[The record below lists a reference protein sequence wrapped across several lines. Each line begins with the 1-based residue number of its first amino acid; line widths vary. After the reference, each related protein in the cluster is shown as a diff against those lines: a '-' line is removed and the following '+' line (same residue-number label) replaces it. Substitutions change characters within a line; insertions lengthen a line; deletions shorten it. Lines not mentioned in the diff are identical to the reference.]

1 MAIAEMSKCTLVAL
15 KSDKDKVYD
24 ALQRTGA
31 AQIKTQ
37 EEREYTVPFKA
48 GDTSELD
55 RQSEEAKK
63 CLDFL
68 TDEIEL
74 LPKEKRGSGVI
85 KDGFGVSEAE
95 FFSMGEKTDEIY
107 GVLTEI

>member
-55 RQSEEAKK
+55 RQSDVYFFERIHSV
-63 CLDFL
+63 
-68 TDEIEL
+68 DEDSL
-74 LPKEKRGSGVI
+74 
-85 KDGFGVSEAE
+85 
-95 FFSMGEKTDEIY
+95 
-107 GVLTEI
+107 

>member
-37 EEREYTVPFKA
+37 EERE
-48 GDTSELD
+48 
-55 RQSEEAKK
+55 
-63 CLDFL
+63 
-68 TDEIEL
+68 
-74 LPKEKRGSGVI
+74 
-85 KDGFGVSEAE
+85 
-95 FFSMGEKTDEIY
+95 
-107 GVLTEI
+107 

>member
-37 EEREYTVPFKA
+37 EEREIRR
-48 GDTSELD
+48 S
-55 RQSEEAKK
+55 
-63 CLDFL
+63 L
-68 TDEIEL
+68 TDNRKKRKNVSIFSPTKSSFC
-74 LPKEKRGSGVI
+74 PKKSA
-85 KDGFGVSEAE
+85 EA
-95 FFSMGEKTDEIY
+95 G
-107 GVLTEI
+107 L